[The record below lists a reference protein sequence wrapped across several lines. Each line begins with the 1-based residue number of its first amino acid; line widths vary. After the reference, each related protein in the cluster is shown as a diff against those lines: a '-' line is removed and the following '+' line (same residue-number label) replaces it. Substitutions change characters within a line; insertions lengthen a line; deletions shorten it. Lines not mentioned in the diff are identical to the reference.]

1 MSTELFCLAA
11 AAILSLLLPLIYG
24 PANMSKVGINGALGN
39 REEAPPRDGVGP
51 RGVRAHANLTEN
63 LLPFAIAVLIAHV
76 LQRRSGLSVLGAE
89 IFLAS
94 RIVHAITYLMGI
106 TMVRTLAYL
115 GGVIGTVMVFIQ
127 AFL

>member
-1 MSTELFCLAA
+1 MSIELFCLAA

-24 PANMSKVGINGALGN
+24 PANMKKIGMSGALGN

-76 LQRRSGLSVLGAE
+76 LQRRSGLSALGAE

-94 RIVHAITYLMGI
+94 RIVHAISYLMGI
-106 TMVRTLAYL
+106 QVVRTLAYF